1 MKNRKFLLFLS
12 LPLLLTSCSDP
23 GTTSQSS
30 STSSSDTSVT
40 ESTSLDTTLDTT
52 TSVDVDHTL
61 TPELFTQKAEELV
74 NATSLT
80 LVNTTS
86 GSPLETYINEDYI
99 LYDDN
104 TGYIMLPYAGSSIIV
119 KEYLYNFKLVDNEI
133 ELGSILTEMDMN
145 TGATVGADDTSI
157 YNPFLNLAW
166 YFDFDL
172 EIDDLNQQED
182 GSLLTSNLDILI
194 TLARIVGLDESI
206 IWEGT
211 YNLSAKLYLDDS
223 NYLSFAFLTN
233 DGEVF
238 ENYAGSVKDVN
249 STGVELLDTYKENF
263 KLPSEKLPESALEDL
278 LDDTFSTVLTLNSVS
293 SNGSVEEKISFD
305 KEPTQCYL
313 YSDNP
318 QSSIASTLYKT
329 LDNGNIGV
337 PYITYNN
344 ECAEEDLGF
353 PYSLVVPSLSS
364 SFNFA
369 SYRKVDDT
377 TYKYWDFVNPF
388 NGLSLITIN
397 VALEEVNLK
406 LDSNGKFDYIEGKSV
421 TNYYEDGSY
430 DYLEFKLEVVDDK
443 KVPEVKPYE
452 ENEDTET
459 ITQIFENFKK
469 ETSYQLVND
478 YGGETFTVTDDVILS
493 TSQDFMTG
501 EPRYN
506 GYLEKN
512 GGVIKFSTE
521 DGELVP
527 AAPFKEGLTLQD
539 YLTFDLSPLIFTL
552 SEDGTKLSANDFVD
566 GLGGHFVGGSN
577 GGLCYLNSL
586 VFDITDGKIS
596 GMTYQADLSLF
607 IGETSYSVVYGT
619 ADAPITI
626 PSDIRTSLDNMSLEF
641 DIPTNFSDCAGELWT
656 ALVSMYGEE
665 VALTIPYLYDET
677 YHDGWDIETLTV
689 SYDDGITWTP
699 EYIRVFETS
708 ASATSDYL
716 ERYAAL
722 LLENGYEEVEDNVY
736 QKGIVRITFGA
747 TLLEGFTFTK
757 VSE

>member
-30 STSSSDTSVT
+30 PTSSSDTSVT
-40 ESTSLDTTLDTT
+40 DTTRSDTTLDTT

-61 TPELFTQKAEELV
+61 TPELFTQKVEELV

-86 GSPLETYINEDYI
+86 GTALESYINEDYI

-119 KEYLYNFKLVDNEI
+119 KEYLYNFKLVDNTV
-133 ELGSILTEMDMN
+133 ELGNILTEMDMN
-145 TGATVGADDTSI
+145 TGATVGADDTST

-166 YFDFDL
+166 YFEFDL
-172 EIDDLNQQED
+172 EMDDLNQQED
-182 GSLLTSNLDILI
+182 GSLLTSNTDILI
-194 TLARIVGLDESI
+194 TLARVIGLDESI
-206 IWEGT
+206 IWDGT

-223 NYLSFAFLTN
+223 NYLSFAFLTS
-233 DGEVF
+233 DGEVY

-249 STGVELLDTYKENF
+249 STSVELLDTYKENF

-293 SNGSVEEKISFD
+293 SSGSVEEKISFD

-318 QSSIASTLYKT
+318 VSSIASTLYKT

-344 ECAEEDLGF
+344 ECAEEDYGF

-364 SFNFA
+364 SFKFA

-406 LDSNGKFDYIEGKSV
+406 LDSNGKFDYIEGKSE
-421 TNYYEDGSY
+421 TTYYEDGTY

-459 ITQIFENFKK
+459 ITQLFENFKN
-469 ETSYQLVND
+469 ETSYQLVNA

-493 TSQDFMTG
+493 TSQDIMTG
-501 EPRYN
+501 ETKN
-506 GYLEKN
+506 SGYLEKN
-512 GGVIKFSTE
+512 GGVIKFKTE

-552 SEDGTKLSANDFVD
+552 SDDGTKLSANDFVD

-577 GGLCYLNSL
+577 GDLCFSNSL
-586 VFDITDGKIS
+586 VFDISDEKIT

-607 IGETSYSVVYGT
+607 IGETSYSIVYGT
-619 ADAPITI
+619 TDSPIAI
-626 PSDIRTSLDNMSLEF
+626 PSEIKSELDNMSLDF
-641 DIPTNFSDCAGELWT
+641 VIPTSFIDCAPDLW
-656 ALVSMYGEE
+656 AKLVSMYGEE

-677 YHDGWDIETLTV
+677 YHGGWDIETLDT
-689 SYDDGITWTP
+689 STDGITWVP
-699 EYIRVFETS
+699 EYIKVFESTDDG
-708 ASATSDYL
+708 TGDYL

-736 QKGIVRITFGA
+736 EKGIVRITFGT

>member
-1 MKNRKFLLFLS
+1 MKNKKFLLFLS
-12 LPLLLTSCSDP
+12 LPLLLTSCGDP
-23 GTTSQSS
+23 GTTSQNS

-40 ESTSLDTTLDTT
+40 DTTSSDTTLDTT

-86 GSPLETYINEDYI
+86 GSPLETYINEDYV

-104 TGYIMLPYAGSSIIV
+104 TGYIMLPYAGSTIIV
-119 KEYLYNFKLVDNEI
+119 KEYLYNFKLVDNVV
-133 ELGSILTEMDMN
+133 ELGNILTEMDMN
-145 TGATVGADDTSI
+145 TGATVGADDTST

-166 YFDFDL
+166 YFEFDL

-182 GSLLTSNLDILI
+182 GSLLTSNTDILI
-194 TLARIVGLDESI
+194 TLARVIGLDESI

-223 NYLSFAFLTN
+223 NYLSFAFLTS
-233 DGEVF
+233 DGAVF
-238 ENYAGSVKDVN
+238 ENYTGSVKDVN
-249 STGVELLDTYKENF
+249 STNVELLDTYKENF

-293 SNGSVEEKISFD
+293 SYGSVEEKISFD

-318 QSSIASTLYKT
+318 GSSIASTLYKT
-329 LDNGNIGV
+329 LDNGNMGV

-344 ECAEEDLGF
+344 EYGEEDYGF

-377 TYKYWDFVNPF
+377 TYKYWDFVNPL

-397 VALEEVNLK
+397 VTLEEVNLK

-421 TNYYEDGSY
+421 TNYYEDGTY

-452 ENEDTET
+452 ENEDTAT
-459 ITQIFENFKK
+459 ITQIFENFKN
-469 ETSYQLVND
+469 ETSYQLVNV

-493 TSQDFMTG
+493 TSQDTFTG
-501 EPRYN
+501 ETRYS

-512 GGVIKFSTE
+512 GGVIKFNTE

-577 GGLCYLNSL
+577 GDLCYLNSL
-586 VFDITDGKIS
+586 VFDITDEKIT
-596 GMTYQADLSLF
+596 GMTYQADLSIF
-607 IGETSYSVVYGT
+607 IGETSYTVEYGT

-626 PSDIRTSLDNMSLEF
+626 PSEIRTSLDNMSLEF
-641 DIPTNFSDCAGELWT
+641 EIPTNFSDCAGELW
-656 ALVSMYGEE
+656 ANLVSMYGEE

-677 YHDGWDIETLTV
+677 YHDGWDIETLET
-689 SYDDGITWTP
+689 STDGITWVP
-699 EYIRVFETS
+699 EYIKVFES
-708 ASATSDYL
+708 SDGGTSDYL

-736 QKGIVRITFGA
+736 EKGIVRITFGA
-747 TLLEGFTFTK
+747 TLLDGFTFTK